1 MFYWEGM
8 IMNLKDFSDIILT
21 LIDKVDKI
29 WNFFFISNV
38 SIAVWFITKKDVIA
52 LEYIIFA
59 SVLYTSY
66 TITNYFKQLRAY
78 AFLKL
83 ALDELKLNIDD
94 IDIKSENLVNNL
106 KDLKYNNRHYLTSLV
121 YLIALIFT
129 NYIMWVGYVKS

>member
-1 MFYWEGM
+1 
-8 IMNLKDFSDIILT
+8 MNLKDFSDIILT

-78 AFLKL
+78 AFLNL

>member
-1 MFYWEGM
+1 
-8 IMNLKDFSDIILT
+8 MNLKDFSDIILT
-21 LIDKVDKI
+21 LVDKVDKI

-78 AFLKL
+78 AFLNL